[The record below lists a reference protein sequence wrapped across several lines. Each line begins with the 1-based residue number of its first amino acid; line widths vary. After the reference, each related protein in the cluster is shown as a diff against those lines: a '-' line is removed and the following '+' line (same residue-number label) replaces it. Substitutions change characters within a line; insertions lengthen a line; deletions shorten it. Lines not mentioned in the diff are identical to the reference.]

1 MAYSHVLQMTKGR
14 NSQMCLLLHCDGLG
28 FLSQRISQE
37 SRPLFLTL
45 GDKLGLAGAP
55 GHRSSFEMAEG
66 PEIM

>member
-1 MAYSHVLQMTKGR
+1 MKQMTKGR

-28 FLSQRISQE
+28 ILSQRISQE

-55 GHRSSFEMAEG
+55 VPFIRKMAAG